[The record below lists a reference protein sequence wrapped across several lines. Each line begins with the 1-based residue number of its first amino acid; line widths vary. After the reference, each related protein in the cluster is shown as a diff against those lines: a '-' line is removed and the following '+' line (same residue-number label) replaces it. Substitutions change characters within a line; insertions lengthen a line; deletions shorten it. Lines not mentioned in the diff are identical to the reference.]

1 MVRGKPLTIPKGN
14 ESENIWPTFFHAEI
28 FFKSPGRSQSQ
39 VKEEALRGCFWCISL
54 TYCLYDFEGSS
65 LIFMSLCF
73 LNQKIRVMW
82 TLANTLTDCVNQMRQ
97 YIWKCFKVVK
107 CYILVACHPHTH
119 TQTAVV
125 LHCSTR
131 KECHRKQHFWVE
143 VVWRCLFFG
152 MLFGTVGRCQNSNFG
167 GDHFSPKVY
176 FQLLKSFTMWMET

>member
-97 YIWKCFKVVK
+97 YI
-107 CYILVACHPHTH
+107 
-119 TQTAVV
+119 
-125 LHCSTR
+125 
-131 KECHRKQHFWVE
+131 
-143 VVWRCLFFG
+143 
-152 MLFGTVGRCQNSNFG
+152 
-167 GDHFSPKVY
+167 
-176 FQLLKSFTMWMET
+176 